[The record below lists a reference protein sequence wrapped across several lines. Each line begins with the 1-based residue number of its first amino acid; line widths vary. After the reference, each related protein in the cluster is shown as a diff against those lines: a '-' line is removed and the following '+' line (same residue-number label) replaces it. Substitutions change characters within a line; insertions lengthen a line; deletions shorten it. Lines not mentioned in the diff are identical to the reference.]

1 MAIQERALITAMQAS
16 GYSPQ
21 QVAELTAFARSQGCT
36 VPLDP
41 DAEHDRYC
49 DWKAEVYYQEII

>member
-1 MAIQERALITAMQAS
+1 VAIQTAMQAS
-16 GYSPQ
+16 GYTTQ
-21 QVAELTAFARSQGCT
+21 EVTELTAFAKSQGWT

>member
-1 MAIQERALITAMQAS
+1 MALTQSDLITAMQAS
-16 GYSPQ
+16 GYSARE
-21 QVAELTAFARSQGCT
+21 VDELTAFAKSQGWT